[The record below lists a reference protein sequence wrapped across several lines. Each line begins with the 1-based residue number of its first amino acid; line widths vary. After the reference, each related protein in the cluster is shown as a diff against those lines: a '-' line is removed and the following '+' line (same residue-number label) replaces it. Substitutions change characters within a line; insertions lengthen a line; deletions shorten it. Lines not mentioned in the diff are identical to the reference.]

1 MRLLLLSVA
10 MVLSGCAEMAKD
22 MAEMLGVNTSYTA
35 PYLAAQPQP
44 SGCDDAR
51 CQQLDRLEIE
61 LYSAARSGRIRW
73 VQLVDTFYAKRTELF
88 PDSDDS
94 GIRELR
100 AYQRVLAEQLDGR
113 RITESQWVYLQEKK
127 IAELQARNHLI
138 QNTRPRATNCTTRNV
153 GTAQFPQYQTQ
164 CY

>member
-1 MRLLLLSVA
+1 MRMLLAAIAVL
-10 MVLSGCAEMAKD
+10 LSGCAEMA
-22 MAEMLGVNTSYTA
+22 EVLGYSYTA
-35 PYLAAQPQP
+35 PYLAAEPRP

-51 CQQLDRLEIE
+51 CQQLDRLEAQ

-73 VQLVDTFYAKRTELF
+73 VQLVDTFYAKRAELF
-88 PDSDDS
+88 PDSNDS

-100 AYQRVLAEQLDGR
+100 SYQRVLAEQMDGR

-127 IAELQARNHLI
+127 VAELQARNQLI
-138 QNTRPRATNCTTRNV
+138 QNTRPRSTNCTTRNV
-153 GTAQFPQYQTQ
+153 GTAASPQYQTQ

>member
-1 MRLLLLSVA
+1 V
-10 MVLSGCAEMAKD
+10 VLSGCAEMATD
-22 MAEMLGVNTSYTA
+22 MAEMLGMRTSYTA
-35 PYLAAQPQP
+35 PYLAAQPQS

-51 CQQLDRLEIE
+51 CQQLDRLEAQ
-61 LYSAARSGRIRW
+61 LYAAARSSRIRW
-73 VQLVDTFYAKRTELF
+73 VQLVDTFYAKRAELF
-88 PDSDDS
+88 PDSDDN

-100 AYQRVLAEQLDGR
+100 AYQRVLAEQMDGR

-127 IAELQARNHLI
+127 VAELQARNQLI

-153 GTAQFPQYQTQ
+153 GTAASPQYQTQ